1 MSKENLYP
9 QLKSLLVSMMEL
21 DEEKQREIN
30 ENTRLIDDIGMSS
43 VEALEFV
50 VLIEKE
56 YSIMIED
63 EDLDSNLFKDIRT
76 LSEYL
81 NKRLA

>member
-1 MSKENLYP
+1 MSKDSLYP
-9 QLKSLLVSMMEL
+9 QIKSLLVSMMEL
-21 DEEKQREIN
+21 DTEKEKEIN

-63 EDLDSNLFKDIRT
+63 EDLDANLFKDIKT
-76 LSEYL
+76 LCEYVD
-81 NKRLA
+81 KRLG